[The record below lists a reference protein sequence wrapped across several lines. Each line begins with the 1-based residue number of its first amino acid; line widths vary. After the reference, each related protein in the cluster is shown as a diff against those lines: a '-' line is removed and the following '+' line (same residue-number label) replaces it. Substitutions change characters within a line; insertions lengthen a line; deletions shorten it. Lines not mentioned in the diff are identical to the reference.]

1 MSAGAAPEALAAHA
15 PIAHAAPRAWPHR
28 LEDAVVALALAAMVL
43 LPVAEIVLRAG
54 FSVGIPSV
62 QALTQHLVLAVG
74 MLGPALAAREGR
86 LLTLST
92 LQSFLTGRTR
102 IAAHVVANGV
112 AAVVTVFLCV
122 AAAQYVQSE
131 RGAGDELVAGLP
143 TWWIELLLPIGFA
156 LILARLVWRAAEG
169 WPVRIAVLLA
179 VVTTALVLGFAP
191 LPAAKLTWP
200 LLATIALATAL
211 GGPVFALLGG
221 AALVLF
227 WGEDLPI
234 ASLPLD
240 HYRLVVNPSLPAVP
254 LFTLAGYLLAESR
267 APARLIRV
275 FRALFGGF
283 RAGPALVTVIAC
295 AFFTAFTGAS
305 GVTILALGGL
315 LLPLLIGAHY
325 QERSAVG
332 LITSAGSLGVLLPPS
347 LPLILYAVV
356 AKVPFDRMFL
366 AALLPGLLMAA
377 LLLAWG
383 IRQRGRGT
391 DAERRFDGREVRT
404 ALWEAKWELATPLV
418 AIGMLFGGFATPV
431 EAAAV
436 TALYTFVVTTV
447 VHRDLEF
454 TRDAPRVFAECGL
467 LVGGILLILGVALGL
482 TNYLVDAQVPDHVT
496 DWVKAN
502 IESRWAFLLALNA
515 CLLAIGCVMD
525 VFSATIV
532 MVPLLV
538 PVGIAF
544 GIDPL
549 HLGVMFL
556 ANMELGFL
564 TPLVG
569 MNVIFAAYRFG
580 KPMPEMVRAV
590 LPTFGV
596 LLIGVLLVTYLPWLT
611 AWLPGTP

>member
-1 MSAGAAPEALAAHA
+1 MSRSAAPDALAAHVPVA
-15 PIAHAAPRAWPHR
+15 GGVGRAWPHR
-28 LEDAVVALALAAMVL
+28 FEDGLTAFALAAMVL
-43 LPVAEIVLRAG
+43 LPISEIALR
-54 FSVGIPSV
+54 SLLHVGIAGE

-86 LLTLST
+86 LLTIST
-92 LQSFLTGRTR
+92 LQMFLVGTARR
-102 IAAHVVANGV
+102 VAHVLSSGA
-112 AAVVTVFLCV
+112 AAVVCAFLCV
-122 AAAQYVQSE
+122 AAVQFVLSE
-131 RGAGDELVAGLP
+131 RGAGNELIPGLP
-143 TWWIELLLPIGFA
+143 TWWLEALLPVGFG
-156 LILARLVWRAAEG
+156 LILARLLWRSSSAWVGRALVVAA
-169 WPVRIAVLLA
+169 VAVIVLLLA
-179 VVTTALVLGFAP
+179 YAP
-191 LPAAKLTWP
+191 LPAAQLTWP
-200 LLATIALATAL
+200 LLGLLVVATAL

-275 FRALFGGF
+275 FQTLFGGF
-283 RAGPALVTVIAC
+283 RAGPACVTVFAC

-315 LLPLLIGAHY
+315 LLPLLMGAHY
-325 QERSAVG
+325 RERPAIG

-347 LPLILYAVV
+347 LPLILFSVV
-356 AKVPFDRMFL
+356 AKVPLERMFL
-366 AALLPGLLMAA
+366 AAVLPGLLMAT

-383 IRQRGRGT
+383 IRSRDGGRAAG
-391 DAERRFDGREVRT
+391 ERFDARTIRT
-404 ALWEAKWELATPLV
+404 ALWDAKWELATPFV
-418 AIGMLFGGFATPV
+418 AVAMLFGGFATPV

-436 TALYTFVVTTV
+436 TAFYAFIITV
-447 VHRDLEF
+447 IVHRDLSIG
-454 TRDAPRVFAECGL
+454 RDVPRVFAECGL
-467 LVGGILLILGVALGL
+467 LVGGVLLILGVALGL
-482 TNYLVDAQVPDHVT
+482 TNYLVDAQLPDQVT
-496 DWVKAN
+496 EWVTAN
-502 IESRWAFLLALNA
+502 IESRWAFLLALNV

-532 MVPLLV
+532 MVPLIV
-538 PVGIAF
+538 PVGAAF

-549 HLGVMFL
+549 HLGVIFL

-569 MNVIFAAYRFG
+569 MNVIFAAYRFR

-590 LPTFGV
+590 FPAFVVLFVGV
-596 LLIGVLLVTYLPWLT
+596 MLVTYLPWLT
-611 AWLPGTP
+611 AWLPGKP

>member
-1 MSAGAAPEALAAHA
+1 VSDGAATQALAAHA
-15 PIAHAAPRAWPHR
+15 PLAGRGPRAWPHR
-28 LEDAVVALALAAMVL
+28 VENGIVALVLAAMVL
-43 LPVAEIVLRAG
+43 LPIAEIALRAVLN
-54 FSVGIPSV
+54 VGIPGV

-74 MLGPALAAREGR
+74 LLGPALAARDGR
-86 LLTLST
+86 LLTIST
-92 LQSFLTGRTR
+92 LQLVLSTSGRA
-102 IAAHVVANGV
+102 IAHMVSNGV
-112 AAVVTVFLCV
+112 ASVVTLFLCV
-122 AAAQYVQSE
+122 AAVQFVQSE
-131 RGAGDELVAGLP
+131 REAGGELIPGLP
-143 TWWIELLLPIGFA
+143 SWWVELLLPIGFG
-156 LILARLVWRAAEG
+156 LILVRLLWRSSERWQMRVAVMLCVA
-169 WPVRIAVLLA
+169 VAVLALA
-179 VVTTALVLGFAP
+179 FAP
-191 LPAAKLTWP
+191 LPAAKLTFP
-200 LLATIALATAL
+200 LLAVIALATAL

-227 WGEDLPI
+227 WGEGLPI

-275 FRALFGGF
+275 FRTLFGGF
-283 RAGPALVTVIAC
+283 RSGPAFVTVFAC

-325 QERSAVG
+325 RERPAIG

-347 LPLILYAVV
+347 LPLILFAVV
-356 AKVPFDRMFL
+356 AKVPLDQMFL
-366 AALLPGLLMAA
+366 AAVLPGLLMAG
-377 LLLAWG
+377 LLLVWG
-383 IRQRGRGT
+383 ARQRDRSAESGRG
-391 DAERRFDGREVRT
+391 FDGREVRA
-404 ALWEAKWELATPLV
+404 ALWDAKWELATPVV

-436 TALYTFVVTTV
+436 TAFYAFIVTVV
-447 VHRDLEF
+447 VHRDLKLG
-454 TRDAPRVFAECGL
+454 RDVPRVFAECGL
-467 LVGGILLILGVALGL
+467 LVGGILLILGVALGF
-482 TNYLVDAQVPDHVT
+482 TNFLVDAQVPDHVT
-496 DWVKAN
+496 EWVRAN
-502 IESRWAFLLALNA
+502 IDSRWAFLLALNV

-532 MVPLLV
+532 MVPLIV
-538 PVGIAF
+538 PVAAAF

-549 HLGVMFL
+549 HLGVIFL

-590 LPTFGV
+590 LPAFGV
-596 LLIGVLLVTYLPWLT
+596 MFIGVLMITYIPWLT
-611 AWLPGTP
+611 SWLPGKS

>member
-1 MSAGAAPEALAAHA
+1 VSAGAAPEALAAHA
-15 PIAHAAPRAWPHR
+15 PIAEEAPRAWPHR
-28 LEDAVVALALAAMVL
+28 LENGVVALALAAMVL
-43 LPVAEIVLRAG
+43 LPIAEIVLRAV
-54 FSVGIPSV
+54 FAVGIPGV

-86 LLTLST
+86 LLTIST
-92 LQSFLTGRTR
+92 VQLFLAGKARVG
-102 IAAHVVANGV
+102 AHAIANGV

-122 AAAQYVQSE
+122 AAVQYVQSE

-143 TWWIELLLPIGFA
+143 TWWVELLLPIGFA
-156 LILARLVWRAAEG
+156 LILARLLWRAADA
-169 WPVRIAVLLA
+169 WSVRIAVLLA
-179 VVTTALVLGFAP
+179 VAAAAAVLAFAP
-191 LPAAKLTWP
+191 LPAAGLTWP
-200 LLATIALATAL
+200 LLAIIAVATAL

-227 WGEDLPI
+227 WGEGLPI

-267 APARLIRV
+267 APTRLIRV
-275 FRALFGGF
+275 FQTLFGGF
-283 RAGPALVTVIAC
+283 RAGPALVTVVAC

-315 LLPLLIGAHY
+315 LLPLLVGAHY
-325 QERSAVG
+325 RERSAVG

-347 LPLILYAVV
+347 LPLILYAVI
-356 AKVPFDRMFL
+356 AKVPLDRMFL
-366 AALLPGLLMAA
+366 AAVLPGLLMAA

-383 IRQRGRGT
+383 IRQRGRGVQAARPF
-391 DAERRFDGREVRT
+391 DAGEVRA
-404 ALWEAKWELATPLV
+404 ALWDAKWELATPLV

-436 TALYTFVVTTV
+436 TALYTFIVTVV

-454 TRDAPRVFAECGL
+454 RRDVPRVFAECGL

-502 IESRWAFLLALNA
+502 IESRWVFLLALNV

-532 MVPLLV
+532 MVPLIV
-538 PVGIAF
+538 PVGMAF

-596 LLIGVLLVTYLPWLT
+596 LLIGVLLITYVPWLT
-611 AWLPGTP
+611 SWLPGKP

>member
-1 MSAGAAPEALAAHA
+1 MSDSAASEALSAHVPLA
-15 PIAHAAPRAWPHR
+15 DGAPRAWPHR
-28 LEDAVVALALAAMVL
+28 IENAIVALALAAMVL
-43 LPVAEIVLRAG
+43 LPIAEIALRAL
-54 FSVGIPSV
+54 FHVGIPGV

-74 MLGPALAAREGR
+74 LLGPALAARDGR
-86 LLTLST
+86 LLTIST
-92 LQSFLTGRTR
+92 LQMFMTGTAR
-102 IAAHVVANGV
+102 IAAHVFSNGV
-112 AAVVTVFLCV
+112 AAVVTAFLCI
-122 AAAQYVQSE
+122 AAVQFVQSE
-131 RGAGDELVAGLP
+131 REAGGDLIPGLP
-143 TWWIELLLPIGFA
+143 SWWVELLLPVGFA
-156 LILARLVWRAAEG
+156 LILMRLLWRVSER

-179 VVTTALVLGFAP
+179 VVAAVCALGFAP
-191 LPAAKLTWP
+191 LPAAKLTLP
-200 LLATIALATAL
+200 LLAVIVCATAL

-254 LFTLAGYLLAESR
+254 LFTLAGYLLAESQ

-275 FRALFGGF
+275 FRTMFGGF
-283 RAGPALVTVIAC
+283 RAGPAFVTVFAC

-315 LLPLLIGAHY
+315 LLPLLVGAHY
-325 QERSAVG
+325 RERPAIG

-356 AKVPFDRMFL
+356 AKVPLDRMFL
-366 AALLPGLLMAA
+366 ASVLPGLLMAG

-383 IRQRGRGT
+383 VRQRSRAGASEG
-391 DAERRFDGREVRT
+391 RFDGREVRA
-404 ALWEAKWELATPLV
+404 ALWDAKWELATPLV

-436 TALYTFVVTTV
+436 TAFYAFVVTV
-447 VHRDLEF
+447 IVHRDLSF
-454 TRDAPRVFAECGL
+454 ARDVPRVFAECGL

-482 TNYLVDAQVPDHVT
+482 TNYLVDAQVPDHMT

-502 IESRWAFLLALNA
+502 IESRWVFLLALNV

-532 MVPLLV
+532 MVPLIV
-538 PVGIAF
+538 PVGAAF

-549 HLGVMFL
+549 HLGVIFL

-590 LPTFGV
+590 LPAFGVLFIGV
-596 LLIGVLLVTYLPWLT
+596 LLITYLPWLT
-611 AWLPGTP
+611 SWLPGKP